1 MKNPYQ
7 NLTETIPVPEGLE
20 GRVLAAARR
29 KAGRGQPRPVRRI
42 FRGAVCGALA
52 LVFVLG
58 TLTLREP
65 GPDGK
70 SGESQ
75 VSGGAGSPPLALSF
89 GLTAYAAETG
99 ETTLPNANSGL
110 AFSMG
115 ESMRWTEREGFF
127 TGCLL
132 QVTGEGIRHLTLAL
146 DRGEFYRWDSSLD
159 PAAGGTEALWLS
171 WQDGA
176 EASFSGGAEK
186 GQGMARLGG
195 EVSEAYDPEARYGF
209 WTSGVSSEA
218 WREDTREAAYAS
230 VDQLDGATLTVTA
243 EFEDGSSQ
251 TKIYTLSTGFLKISA
266 SGGALLPQ
274 LEGDGEAS
282 LYGIYTVDQAGSRW
296 FRWPVPGNNT
306 IRLSAPYGPRTAPGG
321 KAASFHDGIDIP
333 APSGTGIT
341 AAASGT
347 VKEAAFDAKLG
358 HYLVLDHGDGLET
371 LYAHCLSLGVKAGDR
386 VEAGERIAAVGSTGM
401 STGPHLHFGVRQEGA
416 PQDPTAYFDSGVRA
430 TLSVK

>member
-7 NLTETIPVPEGLE
+7 NLMETIPVPEGLA

-29 KAGRGQPRPVRRI
+29 KAERRQPRPVRRI

-65 GPDGK
+65 GPGGK
-70 SGESQ
+70 SGESP

-230 VDQLDGATLTVTA
+230 MDQLDGATLTVTA

-251 TKIYTLSTGFLKISA
+251 TKIYTLSTGFLKTSA
-266 SGGALLPQ
+266 AGALLPR

-341 AAASGT
+341 AAAAGT

-358 HYLVLDHGDGLET
+358 HYLVLDHGGGLET
-371 LYAHCLSLGVKAGDR
+371 LYAHCLSLDVKAGDR
-386 VEAGERIAAVGSTGM
+386 VEAGGRIAAVGSTGM

>member
-29 KAGRGQPRPVRRI
+29 KAERRQPRPVRRI

-58 TLTLREP
+58 T
-65 GPDGK
+65 
-70 SGESQ
+70 
-75 VSGGAGSPPLALSF
+75 
-89 GLTAYAAETG
+89 LTAYAAETG